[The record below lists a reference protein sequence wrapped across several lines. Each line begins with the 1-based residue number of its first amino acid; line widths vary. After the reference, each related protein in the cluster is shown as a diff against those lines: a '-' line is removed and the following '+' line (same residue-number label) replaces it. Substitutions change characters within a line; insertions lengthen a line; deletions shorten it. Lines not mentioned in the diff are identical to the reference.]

1 MTQQILDAA
10 MLAGLHPVSDLDP
23 EKRIS
28 LAQRGHFDDLRYNQK
43 IDASQEN
50 RWLLYLVD
58 GSVRLSHGQEEITIA
73 AGSARA
79 HQPLF
84 SKGNLHETAVALT
97 RGRLLRLDRG
107 LFEVLQRQEQ
117 QSGYEI
123 EEIDL
128 NGTESTLF
136 VELYEACSSGKIELP
151 ALPDVALKIQAA
163 MKDPD
168 VDIRRLAGIVSADI
182 AIAGGLVQA
191 AGSAV
196 YGTGNPVR
204 SVRDAIVRIGLTASR
219 RLAMTI
225 AMQRVFRPSSSV
237 IKQRMQE
244 LWQRSLHVSVLSF
257 VIARSVKGIDAEQAL
272 LAGLLNEV
280 GTIPILD
287 YVGKRYPDVSVEE
300 LDATVSKLQ
309 GIVGEL
315 VVRSWNLGPEMAL
328 VIRDAGNPDRRQ
340 GTDKGDLSDVV
351 IVARNYHS
359 SLDSSAGESEEPF
372 YALPSFV
379 RLGLE
384 PPAEDGTLSIV
395 ENAGDEIREMMAV
408 LHGG

>member
-1 MTQQILDAA
+1 

-28 LAQRGHFDDLRYNQK
+28 LAQRGHFDDLRYNQR

-58 GSVRLSHGQEEITIA
+58 GSVRLSNGQEEITIA

-84 SKGNLHETAVALT
+84 SKGNLHERAVALT

-237 IKQRMQE
+237 INQRMQE

-300 LDATVSKLQ
+300 LDATISKLQ

-328 VIRDAGNPDRRQ
+328 VIRDAGNPERRQ
-340 GTDKGDLSDVV
+340 GADKADLSDVV

-359 SLDSSAGESEEPF
+359 NLDRSAGEPDEPF
-372 YALPSFV
+372 YALPSFA

-395 ENAGDEIREMMAV
+395 ENAEDEIREMMAV

>member
-1 MTQQILDAA
+1 MTQQTPDAA
-10 MLAGLHPVSDLDP
+10 MLAGLHPVSELDAD
-23 EKRIS
+23 KRLS
-28 LAQRGHFDDLRYNQK
+28 LAQRGAFDDLRYNQK
-43 IDASQEN
+43 LDASEEN

-58 GSVRLSHGQEEITIA
+58 GTVRLSNGQEEITIV

-84 SKGNLHETAVALT
+84 SKGSFQEKAVALKN
-97 RGRLLRLDRG
+97 GRLLRLDRG

-128 NGTESTLF
+128 NGTESALF
-136 VELYEACSSGKIELP
+136 VDVYEACSSGRLELP
-151 ALPDVALKIQAA
+151 SLPDVALKIQAA

-168 VDIRRLAGIVSADI
+168 VDVRRLAGIVSADI
-182 AIAGGLVQA
+182 AIAGGLIQA
-191 AGSAV
+191 AGSAA

-204 SVRDAIVRIGLTASR
+204 SVRDAIVRIGLTAAR

-225 AMQRVFRPSSSV
+225 AMQRVFRASST
-237 IKQRMQE
+237 ILKQRMQD

-257 VIARSVKGIDAEQAL
+257 VIARSIKGIDSEQAL
-272 LAGLLNEV
+272 LAGLLHEV
-280 GTIPILD
+280 GTVAILD
-287 YVGKRYPDVSVEE
+287 YVGHKHPDVSTEE

-315 VVRSWNLGPEMAL
+315 VVRSWNLGPEMAQ
-328 VIRDAGNPDRRQ
+328 VILDSSNPERRQ
-340 GTDKGDLSDVV
+340 EGSKGALSDVV
-351 IVARNYHS
+351 IVAKRYH
-359 SLDSSAGESEEPF
+359 LNRGCAGESASPLPG
-372 YALPSFV
+372 LPSFI

-384 PPAEDGTLSIV
+384 PPAEDGTLAII
-395 ENAGDEIREMMAV
+395 ENAANEMREMMAV